1 MAAQSI
7 YYVIYNP
14 EYWQRDR
21 HQPFEVYKLI
31 DGSYQLQTGEPF
43 WMPEAG
49 LGIGRYQGDI
59 SGRFQEILCWFET
72 DGTRILMMEERAEKF
87 QGEAEKFQGEA
98 EKFKTKAERLAERL
112 RALGEDPDEV

>member
-1 MAAQSI
+1 M
-7 YYVIYNP
+7 
-14 EYWQRDR
+14 
-21 HQPFEVYKLI
+21 YKLI